1 MESNHLNQSTTP
13 CYHVFAQLFNL
24 EPSFLGKDV
33 QFAGSLFPLQPLH
46 FTAKTGAPS
55 EDRTQDL
62 LFTKE
67 VRYHCAKG
75 ALIFTCFESFELCY
89 EIIKVAT
96 VRPVPTSATI
106 TIEHCFVLLDLRLL
120 GGYSFFFLHLVA
132 AVRIE
137 LTWSHL

>member
-75 ALIFTCFESFELCY
+75 ALIFFKELLQLILQFG
-89 EIIKVAT
+89 EVAATLVKPASRT
-96 VRPVPTSATI
+96 VSLENTFIVFNLS
-106 TIEHCFVLLDLRLL
+106 LL
-120 GGYSFFFLHLVA
+120 GCYSFFFLHLVA